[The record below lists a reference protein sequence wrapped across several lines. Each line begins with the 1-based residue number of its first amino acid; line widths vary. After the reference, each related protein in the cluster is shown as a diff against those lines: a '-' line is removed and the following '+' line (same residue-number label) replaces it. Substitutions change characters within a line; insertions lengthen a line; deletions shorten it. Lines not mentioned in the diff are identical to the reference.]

1 MYQVVVHY
9 DDTVDVM
16 PLPDPHT
23 VGFDNVEDAVAHRN
37 NVARMYRESEPGHG
51 AISVLV
57 MYGAREWV

>member
-9 DDTVDVM
+9 DDTVDVL

-37 NVARMYRESEPGHG
+37 KVARMYRESEPGHG

-57 MYGAREWV
+57 MWGAREWV